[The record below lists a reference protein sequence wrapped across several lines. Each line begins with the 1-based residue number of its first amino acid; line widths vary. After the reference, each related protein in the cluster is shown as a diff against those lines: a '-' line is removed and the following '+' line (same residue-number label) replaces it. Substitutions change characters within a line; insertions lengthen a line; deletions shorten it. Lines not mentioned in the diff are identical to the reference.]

1 MAHGDGCHTWTP
13 GLRLC
18 WDNPKRGLDRVFS
31 AQGFLAWAATCHCAS
46 LLVPALG
53 LCRWACD
60 GLMASG
66 IDLGVVQQGMIEAP
80 PPTIVSER
88 LHGHAQELYHI

>member
-66 IDLGVVQQGMIEAP
+66 SSPAGYD
-80 PPTIVSER
+80 
-88 LHGHAQELYHI
+88 